1 METQTGQRTNA
12 EYVPLLTALMDL
24 SLVKD
29 DVVWTDTVS
38 NPARGD
44 RLLLRAGDD
53 LISNIS
59 LQSESSRRASWRFH
73 IYFFFFPLLRAALS
87 FMSHVNILQQLP
99 QVL

>member
-29 DVVWTDTVS
+29 DVVWADTVS

-44 RLLLRAGDD
+44 RLLLHVGDD

-59 LQSESSRRASWRFH
+59 LQSESSRRVSWRFR
-73 IYFFFFPLLRAALS
+73 IYFFFSPFLHAVLLFESR
-87 FMSHVNILQQLP
+87 
-99 QVL
+99 